1 MSQRGQYRVSGRA
14 ASSPDGI
21 ADPHS
26 SQAPKL
32 QAISLAESFL
42 EVGQFPARS
51 DRPAQQRLGL
61 PLACG
66 VTAAFGIGGVIGQ

>member
-14 ASSPDGI
+14 ASNPDGI
-21 ADPHS
+21 ANPHS

-32 QAISLAESFL
+32 PAVSLAEYFQ
-42 EVGQFPARS
+42 VGQVPARS
-51 DRPAQQRLGL
+51 DRPAQQCPGL
-61 PLACG
+61 ALACG